1 MTTIQ
6 PEGEMIRKAVI
17 WISEE
22 KQASP
27 EKSRLKLLEEAGIKF
42 NLSPAEEE
50 YLMKVTNP
58 GKR

>member
-1 MTTIQ
+1 MTTVQ

-22 KQASP
+22 KQANP

-58 GKR
+58 GKK

>member
-1 MTTIQ
+1 MTTVQ

-22 KQASP
+22 KQANP

-42 NLSPAEEE
+42 NLSSAEEE

-58 GKR
+58 GKK

>member
-6 PEGEMIRKAVI
+6 PEGEQIRKAVR

-27 EKSRLKLLEEAGIKF
+27 EKNHLKLLEEAGIKF
-42 NLSPAEEE
+42 NLSPVEEE
-50 YLMKVTNP
+50 YLARMLKMN
-58 GKR
+58 